1 MLVRLCVRVSHVS
14 TCELV
19 SSQGH
24 LVIPQAYQGQRTH
37 KYQRQMPH
45 THSKNNCVSS
55 GCRCHSSLSLPLC
68 LSCCVCMYGIFN
80 FIIGT
85 QATHLP
91 LRIAAHRSSSRA
103 PSIVLACSS
112 FSSCSSSPSW
122 PAHCASGR
130 RIAEHLWRRQ
140 RAMACIPN
148 AQ

>member
-55 GCRCHSSLSLPLC
+55 GCRCHTPSFSSISLPLC

-112 FSSCSSSPSW
+112 FSSLACSLCFW
-122 PAHCASGR
+122 AAHC
-130 RIAEHLWRRQ
+130 
-140 RAMACIPN
+140 
-148 AQ
+148 

>member
-55 GCRCHSSLSLPLC
+55 GCRCHSSLSLS
-68 LSCCVCMYGIFN
+68 LSVCHAVFVCMEFLTSLSGLRPPICRYASLLIVRPRVRRRSSLP
-80 FIIGT
+80 
-85 QATHLP
+85 APPSPPPSLP
-91 LRIAAHRSSSRA
+91 L
-103 PSIVLACSS
+103 LACSLC
-112 FSSCSSSPSW
+112 FW
-122 PAHCASGR
+122 AAHC
-130 RIAEHLWRRQ
+130 
-140 RAMACIPN
+140 
-148 AQ
+148 